1 MSEMELI
8 PKSDPQYFEQS
19 SYELYDRHLYQLDF
33 QEGKSLIFD
42 DYEQLRVFWFE
53 QIRNWHGCVVT
64 VLDKDAKK
72 ESGSTKGFGN

>member
-1 MSEMELI
+1 MTKLI

-19 SYELYDRHLYQLDF
+19 SYESYDRHLYRLDF
-33 QEGKSLIFD
+33 QEGKSITFD
-42 DYEQLRVFWFE
+42 DYEQLRAFWFE

-72 ESGSTKGFGN
+72 ESGSTKGFGT